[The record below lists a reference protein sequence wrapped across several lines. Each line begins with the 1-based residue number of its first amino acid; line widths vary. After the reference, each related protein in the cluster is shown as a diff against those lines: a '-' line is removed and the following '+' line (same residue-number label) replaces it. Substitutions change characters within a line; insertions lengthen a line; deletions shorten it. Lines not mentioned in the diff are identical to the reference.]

1 MPQYTLPP
9 NNGLANLY
17 GGAVMIWAAVFVVI
31 SVIIHV
37 CFAIGV
43 NRDAARREQHAQD
56 TVFVGRLCWTFAT
69 LLGGPFMAGLYWVMH
84 RSTLAPAP
92 ESPLRVICPIC
103 DTTQQFAPSAAG
115 TVREC
120 QTCRRPIHIP
130 EADEPADGD
139 GARRSSDSGEP

>member
-1 MPQYTLPP
+1 MPPQFTLSP

-43 NRDAARREQHAQD
+43 NRDAARRDQQAQD
-56 TVFVGRLCWTFAT
+56 TLFVGRLCWTFAT
-69 LLGGPFMAGLYWVMH
+69 LLGGPFLAGLYWVMH

-92 ESPLRVICPIC
+92 ESPLDVICEIC
-103 DTTQQFAPSAAG
+103 DTRQMFAASAAG

-120 QTCRRPIHIP
+120 RSCRRHIRIP
-130 EADEPADGD
+130 AADEPS
-139 GARRSSDSGEP
+139 RSDDSGEL